1 LLVTDTEQSSMQSVY
16 RQRLQAL
23 ELATCRIDGG
33 PFVVFQTRQGECP
46 MLKIIAVAMASMDG
60 AMQSPGASN
69 DPHHYGL

>member
-1 LLVTDTEQSSMQSVY
+1 
-16 RQRLQAL
+16 
-23 ELATCRIDGG
+23 
-33 PFVVFQTRQGECP
+33 